1 MLYGLLSNWM
11 TVALAVVLTFV
22 AALLFTPPVIRFAVS
37 IGAIDMPGNRRINKT
52 PIPRMGGIAI
62 VTAFFLG
69 VVLFVPITGKVK
81 GVVIGSAMIAL
92 MGAADDI
99 LNLKAWVKLVLQIV
113 AAVIA
118 VHYGVVLDAVT
129 GLSGQVLFVN
139 NALLASILT
148 VLWIVACTNA
158 VNLIDGLDGL
168 ACSISAISA
177 CTMMIVSVM
186 VSELN
191 VTVMLA
197 CLFGACIGFLP
208 YNKNPA
214 KIFMGDVGSQT
225 LGFILATVSTIGLF
239 KMHAVVT
246 FLVPMFALAVPLADT
261 TFAIVR
267 RLSKG
272 QSPFK
277 ADKGHFHHR
286 LLALGLSQRQV
297 VGILSGITLIMGL
310 ISILMTGSSSVL
322 KIICTVF
329 VFLVALFIWISVTK
343 KGNAE
348 KKEAQ
353 TFSETE
359 PDMKIYADKDKGK
372 KKKKDAEVN
381 EK

>member
-1 MLYGLLSNWM
+1 MLYGQLTNWM
-11 TVALAVVLTFV
+11 IVALAIVLTFV
-22 AALLFTPPVIRFAVS
+22 AALIFTPWVIRFAVA

-62 VTAFFLG
+62 ITAFMLG
-69 VVLFVPITGKVK
+69 VILFVPVTGKVK
-81 GVVIGSAMIAL
+81 GVVIGALVIAL
-92 MGAADDI
+92 MGAIDDI
-99 LNLKAWVKLVLQIV
+99 FNLKAWVKLILQIV

-129 GLSGQVLFVN
+129 GLSGQILFVN
-139 NALLASILT
+139 DVIASVLT

-168 ACSISAISA
+168 ACSITGISA
-177 CTMMIVSVM
+177 LTMMVVSVM

-191 VTVMLA
+191 VTIMLA
-197 CLFGACIGFLP
+197 CLFGACAGFFP

-261 TFAIVR
+261 LFAIVR

-297 VGILSGITLIMGL
+297 VGTLSGITFIMGL
-310 ISILMTGSSSVL
+310 ISILMTGTNSVL
-322 KIICTVF
+322 KIVCTVF
-329 VFLVALFIWISVTK
+329 VFLAALFIWITLTK
-343 KGNAE
+343 KGNPE
-348 KKEAQ
+348 KKEEQ

-359 PDMKIYADKDKGK
+359 PDMKIYADTNKTK
-372 KKKKDAEVN
+372 KKKKEADEQ
-381 EK
+381 KK